1 MNQECQ
7 GLELQTWS
15 VGGHNQVWIVVLLL
29 FPKCSARV
37 GSGKSAV
44 SHVGMTMCFHI
55 CLTAIMLFLTPAWSW
70 RRRTMAGFY
79 LSAWN
84 ERNHLLLDMIKF
96 GSSSLGKIPP
106 MDADF
111 PGFG

>member
-1 MNQECQ
+1 MFPYMPNSNNALPYSCMV
-7 GLELQTWS
+7 LEEKNHGRL
-15 VGGHNQVWIVVLLL
+15 
-29 FPKCSARV
+29 
-37 GSGKSAV
+37 
-44 SHVGMTMCFHI
+44 
-55 CLTAIMLFLTPAWSW
+55 
-70 RRRTMAGFY
+70 
-79 LSAWN
+79 LSAQN